1 MMMSTVQL
9 SSSITMSPPEP
20 IIKGT
25 HFRQNIWGKV
35 ALGRGGLSFFYS
47 KMRFRQIDEA
57 AYFIDNVI
65 IDYGYIDMYNTDIT
79 F

>member
-1 MMMSTVQL
+1 MSTIQL

-25 HFRQNIWGKV
+25 HLRQNIWGKV
-35 ALGRGGLSFFYS
+35 ALGRGGLSFFML
-47 KMRFRQIDEA
+47 KRGFVKLMKLLI
-57 AYFIDNVI
+57 FIDNAI
-65 IDYGYIDMYNTDIT
+65 IDYCYIDMYNTDIT

>member
-1 MMMSTVQL
+1 MAPDR
-9 SSSITMSPPEP
+9 IAGE
-20 IIKGT
+20 
-25 HFRQNIWGKV
+25 V
-35 ALGRGGLSFFYS
+35 AIAAFLFYA

-57 AYFIDNVI
+57 AYFIDNAI

>member
-1 MMMSTVQL
+1 MMSTIQL

-25 HFRQNIWGKV
+25 HFGQNIWGKV
-35 ALGRGGLSFFYS
+35 ALGRGGLSFFIML
-47 KMRFRQIDEA
+47 KCGFVKLMKLLA
-57 AYFIDNVI
+57 FIDKAF
-65 IDYGYIDMYNTDIT
+65 IDYGYIDTHNTDIT

>member
-1 MMMSTVQL
+1 MSTIQL

-35 ALGRGGLSFFYS
+35 ALGRDGLSFFML
-47 KMRFRQIDEA
+47 KCGFVKLMKLLV
-57 AYFIDNVI
+57 FIDKAF

>member
-1 MMMSTVQL
+1 
-9 SSSITMSPPEP
+9 MSPPEP

-35 ALGRGGLSFFYS
+35 ALGRGGLSFFA

-57 AYFIDNVI
+57 AYFIDNAI
-65 IDYGYIDMYNTDIT
+65 IDYGYIDTHNTDIT

>member
-1 MMMSTVQL
+1 MMSTIQL

-35 ALGRGGLSFFYS
+35 ALGRGDLSFYYAKKCSFV
-47 KMRFRQIDEA
+47 KLMKLLV
-57 AYFIDNVI
+57 FIDNAF
-65 IDYGYIDMYNTDIT
+65 IDYSYIDTYNTDIT

>member
-1 MMMSTVQL
+1 MMSTIQL

-35 ALGRGGLSFFYS
+35 ALGRGGLSFFML
-47 KMRFRQIDEA
+47 KCGFVKLMKLLVFIDEA
-57 AYFIDNVI
+57 F

>member
-1 MMMSTVQL
+1 MMMSTIQL

-35 ALGRGGLSFFYS
+35 ALGRGGLSFFML
-47 KMRFRQIDEA
+47 KCGFVKLMKLLI
-57 AYFIDNVI
+57 FIDNAI
-65 IDYGYIDMYNTDIT
+65 IDYGYIDMHNTDIT

>member
-1 MMMSTVQL
+1 MSTIQL

-35 ALGRGGLSFFYS
+35 ALGRGGLSFFYA

-57 AYFIDNVI
+57 AYFIDNAI

>member
-35 ALGRGGLSFFYS
+35 ALGRGDLSFFML
-47 KMRFRQIDEA
+47 KRKLMKLLA
-57 AYFIDNVI
+57 FIDNAI
-65 IDYGYIDMYNTDIT
+65 IDYGYIDTHNTDIT

>member
-1 MMMSTVQL
+1 MMSTIQL
-9 SSSITMSPPEP
+9 SSSITMSSPEP

-35 ALGRGGLSFFYS
+35 ASVRGGLSFFML
-47 KMRFRQIDEA
+47 KCGFVKLMKLLI
-57 AYFIDNVI
+57 FIDNAI
-65 IDYGYIDMYNTDIT
+65 IDYCYIDMYNTDIT

>member
-1 MMMSTVQL
+1 
-9 SSSITMSPPEP
+9 MSPPEP

-35 ALGRGGLSFFYS
+35 ALGRGGLSFFML
-47 KMRFRQIDEA
+47 KCGFVKLMKLLN
-57 AYFIDNVI
+57 FIDNAI
-65 IDYGYIDMYNTDIT
+65 IDYCYIDMYNTDIT

>member
-1 MMMSTVQL
+1 MVSTIQL

-25 HFRQNIWGKV
+25 HFRQNIWGRV
-35 ALGRGGLSFFYS
+35 ALGRGGLSFFML
-47 KMRFRQIDEA
+47 KCKLMKLLI
-57 AYFIDNVI
+57 FIDNAI
-65 IDYGYIDMYNTDIT
+65 IDYCYIDMYNTDIT